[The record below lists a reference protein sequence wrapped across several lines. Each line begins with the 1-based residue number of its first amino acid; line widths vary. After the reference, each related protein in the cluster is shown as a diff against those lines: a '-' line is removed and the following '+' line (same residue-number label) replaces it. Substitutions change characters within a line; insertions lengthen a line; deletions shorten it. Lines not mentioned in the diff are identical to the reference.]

1 MQPRVMHWTA
11 RLVTGAVIMA
21 LPLSSTGLNAASADP
36 PPQGPSTPIE
46 HLIVVVG
53 ENRTFDHVYGGYQS
67 SQGETIRNLLSR
79 GIILSDGSA
88 GPNVSAA
95 SQAQANDVDT
105 YKLAPPQTGPYATL
119 PQPNTT
125 YASGLPQN
133 VPDARFPANL
143 PNAPFQITKYV
154 PYSAFTGDPVHR
166 FFQMWQQYD
175 KGRLDLFVWVAQT
188 VGIGPQNS
196 PPVPSPGN
204 TFQGALAM
212 GFYNMS
218 TGDAP
223 LFRQLADKYA
233 ISDNYHQAIMGG
245 TGANFF
251 ALATGDVAFYNTNGT
266 PTPPPANQIENPN
279 PQPMTNNF
287 YTQDGYRGGSYI
299 KCADATQP
307 GIGAI
312 QDYLASLP
320 NKPFRNGNC
329 EKDTYYLV
337 NNYSPGYTPTGQVK
351 PLGPQIFTVPPQ
363 TVPSI
368 AEALSA
374 KGVSWKW
381 YTGGRNNGNVTN
393 EYCTICDP
401 FTHLTAVMT
410 TNLIQNLQDVTQFY
424 EDVKSDATLPAVSF
438 VRPFESHA
446 GHPANSTLQLYEGF
460 LRDLIQRVQNSVVW
474 SKTAILIT
482 FDEGGGYYDSGYIQP
497 LDVFG
502 DGTRTVLVVVSPHAK
517 PGHVDHTY
525 SDHVSILKFIEKN
538 WGLAPLSNR
547 SRDNLPNPVASD
559 ENPYVPVNGPAI
571 GDLMSLFN
579 FGNQGDNTSQ

>member
-1 MQPRVMHWTA
+1 MQWTA
-11 RLVTGAVIMA
+11 RLVTGAVIIA
-21 LPLSSTGLNAASADP
+21 LPLSSTGLNAAPADTP
-36 PPQGPSTPIE
+36 TPHPSTPIK

-53 ENRTFDHVYGGYQS
+53 ENHTFDNVYGGYQPA
-67 SQGETIRNLLSR
+67 QGQTIRNLLSR
-79 GIILSDGSA
+79 GIIHSDGSA
-88 GPNVSAA
+88 GPSVSAA
-95 SQAQANDVDT
+95 SQAQANDVGS
-105 YKLAPPQTGPYATL
+105 YQLAPPQTGPYATL

-125 YASGLPQN
+125 YANGLPQN
-133 VPDARFPANL
+133 VPDVRFPANL

-154 PYSAFTGDPVHR
+154 PFAAFTGDPVHR

-223 LFRQLADKYA
+223 LFKQLADQYA

-266 PTPPPANQIENPN
+266 PGPPPANQIENPT

-287 YTQDGYRGGSYI
+287 YTQDGYHGGSYI

-312 QDYLASLP
+312 RDYLASLP
-320 NKPFRNGNC
+320 YQPFRNGNC

-337 NNYSPGYTPTGQVK
+337 NNYNPGYTPTGQVK

-393 EYCTICDP
+393 EYCAICDP

-410 TNLIQNLQDVTQFY
+410 TNLIDNLQDVTQFY

-438 VRPFESHA
+438 VRPFESQA
-446 GHPANSTLQLYEGF
+446 GHPADSTLQLYEGF
-460 LRDLIQRVQNSVVW
+460 LQDLVQRVQANPDVW
-474 SKTAILIT
+474 HQTAILIT

-538 WGLAPLSNR
+538 WNLPPLSQR

-559 ENPYVPVNGPAI
+559 ENPYVPTNGPAI
-571 GDLMSLFN
+571 GDLMSFFN
-579 FGNQGDNTSQ
+579 FENAQGQP